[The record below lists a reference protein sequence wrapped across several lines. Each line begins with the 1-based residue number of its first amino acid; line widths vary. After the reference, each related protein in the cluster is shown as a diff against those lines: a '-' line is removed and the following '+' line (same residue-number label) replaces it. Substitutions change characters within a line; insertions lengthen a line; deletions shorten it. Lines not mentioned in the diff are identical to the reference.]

1 MRIWIP
7 RATYALGVQILIFT
21 STSVYNL
28 HLLHYQLVSIFLNF
42 TTLSALFLNLFM
54 QSCDEFYYTISC
66 FPRRQ
71 YVSSKDVLKG
81 LQTENYK
88 LMHHHSNCSN
98 EQCLMNAYLYKYDST
113 IGASST
119 PLTLTQ
125 ASIYQCPLD
134 VLLAPAPRLLDEALF
149 TPLLVRGEFPVVFD
163 AKVGKAILS
172 GEEMKLPARCNFV
185 PLILDSTTRE
195 VIRHSL
201 FYESI
206 RPALQE
212 KGLPCRRK

>member
-1 MRIWIP
+1 MD
-7 RATYALGVQILIFT
+7 TLGYALGVQILIFT